1 MGYFHSST
9 AARSTRRFPWHVLSK
24 QRSCAPF
31 NGILINTD
39 AGNPTAP
46 FTTALE
52 RQASF
57 MRQVGTHNDISLYKG
72 IKDPPFSPTPS
83 SSSAYP
89 SLVHSSS
96 NAQARPFILN
106 LLQRCP
112 EQGASGWLPPSRR
125 GKSKSLGRPDTCP
138 TTSRTGSLRRGNSFP
153 PLGLRRGW
161 FSSLISSA
169 DWAFRSI
176 LSSGGLCSTTA

>member
-1 MGYFHSST
+1 MDYIYCST

-24 QRSCAPF
+24 QRPCAPF

-39 AGNPTAP
+39 VGNPTAP
-46 FTTALE
+46 LTAALE

-57 MRQVGTHNDISLYKG
+57 MRQVGTHNGISLYKG

-89 SLVHSSS
+89 SLAPSSS
-96 NAQARPFILN
+96 NAQFRPFVLN
-106 LLQRCP
+106 LLQRCL
-112 EQGASGWLPPSRR
+112 EQEASGWLPPSRR
-125 GKSKSLGRPDTCP
+125 DKPKSLGRPDICP
-138 TTSRTGSLRRGNSFP
+138 RTSRTGFLRQGNFFL
-153 PLGLRRGW
+153 PLGLMRGW
-161 FSSLISSA
+161 FSFPISSA

-176 LSSGGLCSTTA
+176 LLSGGSCFTTA